1 MRRRA
6 LLFALLLSG
15 CVSVPDI
22 PPEIRKETHRVEI
35 GRENVAVNF
44 YFRPGKTPRPLAVVV
59 HGFLANKDR
68 MAHWGVLLAREG
80 FIVAVPTNPT
90 YANDDRNTAAVVGLV
105 KMGRAGR
112 WPIDAKTDSR
122 VALVGFSRGGFET
135 ILAAAELG
143 GDVEAWVGLDPV
155 DRNGQGRAA
164 AGKVRAPGLALLAEP
179 APLNALGNARGML
192 SVYAGRLEVVRVPQA
207 GHLDAESP
215 RRGGKFVVFEERV
228 SRFLRRV
235 FEM

>member
-1 MRRRA
+1 
-6 LLFALLLSG
+6 
-15 CVSVPDI
+15 
-22 PPEIRKETHRVEI
+22 
-35 GRENVAVNF
+35 
-44 YFRPGKTPRPLAVVV
+44 
-59 HGFLANKDR
+59 

-164 AGKVRAPGLALLAEP
+164 AAKVRAPGLALLAEP

-215 RRGGKFVVFEERV
+215 RPNRKFGEFRRPVLE
-228 SRFLRRV
+228 FLRRV